1 MLIRQGNLKIPFI
14 SLKNVNLF
22 HCNRKTGIFV
32 VICRPIYISLEFTV
46 ELQKN
51 NSSHGVDEV

>member
-14 SLKNVNLF
+14 SLRNVNFF

-32 VICRPIYISLEFTV
+32 VIRRPIYISLEFTV
-46 ELQKN
+46 ELHKN
-51 NSSHGVDEV
+51 NSSHRVDEV